1 MMGAVLTTPGVR
13 VPIENFG
20 EYEIDYRGVFM
31 ADVDGWAAHV
41 TVYGPSANPMHRDP
55 VMPDQRV
62 AIEQV
67 FASEQEAEA
76 AAREA
81 ALAMLA

>member
-1 MMGAVLTTPGVR
+1 MPLET
-13 VPIENFG
+13 FG
-20 EYEIDYRGVFM
+20 DYEVDYSGVFM

-55 VMPDQRV
+55 VMPKQRV

-81 ALAMLA
+81 ALGMLA